1 MTTAKEGA
9 LGLQAPVA
17 TRTFAPPPTILL
29 YTTRERTRALMRAA
43 FPRRR
48 ARLVMTRS
56 PEELQAAFRI
66 SLVDAAVID
75 LSSAQ
80 EETWR
85 AAALAREFSSIPFFG
100 LTALRAA
107 ESPALAQCAAL
118 DFTDVIVESVDDGMA
133 RDLVLRHAF
142 STRFATA
149 LAIPP
154 AALGLESPLQRA
166 TWRCIVAWSG
176 RPVRTQLLADAI
188 GVTREH
194 LSRAFAAAGAPNL
207 KRVIDLVRLIA
218 AAELAKN
225 PGYDVRD
232 VAAVLDFASSSHL
245 SSTAQRVVG
254 MKPASLARL
263 RAVDLI
269 DRFTK
274 GHGRSRG

>member
-1 MTTAKEGA
+1 MSAPKPAAAATTPRA
-9 LGLQAPVA
+9 LV
-17 TRTFAPPPTILL
+17 PPPVIVL
-29 YTTRERTRALMRAA
+29 YATRERARALMRSA

-48 ARLVMTRS
+48 ARLVLTRT
-56 PEELQAAFRI
+56 PEELDAAFRV
-66 SLVDAAVID
+66 SLLDAAVVD
-75 LSSAQ
+75 LAGAH

-85 AAALAREFSSIPFFG
+85 AAALAREYPSIPFFG

-107 ESPALAQCAAL
+107 EAPALAQCAAL
-118 DFTDVIVESVDDGMA
+118 DFADVLVESVDDSVV

-142 STRFATA
+142 STRFSAA
-149 LAIPP
+149 LDEPP
-154 AALGLESPLQRA
+154 APLGLDTPLQRSA
-166 TWRCIVAWSG
+166 WRCIVAWSG

-194 LSRAFAAAGAPNL
+194 LSRTFAASGAPNL
-207 KRVIDLVRLIA
+207 KRVIDLVRLIS

-254 MKPASLARL
+254 MKPASLSRL
-263 RAVDLI
+263 RAVDLVE
-269 DRFTK
+269 RFTR